1 MQSLA
6 KREIGIEDYR
16 IDRNGTVWKGA
27 HERVPTTSFRSR
39 SGLTYSGFLLS
50 GRMYSVWRTLST
62 TWYDSTILLT
72 RSGSLMSWKS
82 EEVIQL
88 KTVSS
93 DAITEVEEIHT
104 VWQAYSQGSACWQIS
119 EKTGLTHPREAYLS
133 LVKDILIAGIRG

>member
-6 KREIGIEDYR
+6 KREIGIKDYR
-16 IDRNGTVWKGA
+16 IDRNGVVWRGA
-27 HERVPTTSFRSR
+27 HERVPTTSFRSK
-39 SGLTYSGFLLS
+39 SGLTYSGFMIDNA
-50 GRMYSVWRTLST
+50 MYSIWRTLST

-88 KTVSS
+88 KAVSS
-93 DAITEVEEIHT
+93 ATITDAEEIHRI
-104 VWQAYSQGSACWQIS
+104 WQAYSQGSACWQIS
-119 EKTGLTHPREAYLS
+119 EKTGLTYPREAYLS